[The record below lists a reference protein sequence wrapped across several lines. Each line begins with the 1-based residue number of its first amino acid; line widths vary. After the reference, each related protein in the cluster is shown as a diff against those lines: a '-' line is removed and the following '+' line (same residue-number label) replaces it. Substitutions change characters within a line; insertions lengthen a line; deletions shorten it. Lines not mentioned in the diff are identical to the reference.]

1 MKINRNYLIVLLIL
15 LTSSITL
22 AHELDSPEYYEG
34 KWNVTVLG
42 TPQGDAT
49 IPMRFETKDGV
60 TKGYFIGDPSGEESM
75 MDAVT
80 ITETGVL
87 NASLFIGGYDVKIS
101 LSKLDEDKTT
111 GNMLGMFTMNG
122 ERVKE

>member
-1 MKINRNYLIVLLIL
+1 MKTKENYLIALLIL
-15 LTSSITL
+15 FSSSITL
-22 AHELDSPEYYEG
+22 ANEIDSPEYFEG
-34 KWNVTVLG
+34 KWNVTVIG

-75 MDAVT
+75 MDSVS
-80 ITETGVL
+80 ITENGVL
-87 NASLFIGGYDVKIS
+87 NASLFIGGYDVTIS
-101 LSKLDEDKTT
+101 LTRLDEDKST

-122 ERVKE
+122 ERVKN